1 MSKYDAIQNKR
12 TKRYVVRTVQAGGR
26 RVSVTEKD
34 GALMYASRED
44 AERDARRRGLG
55 DDFEVVKIK

>member
-1 MSKYDAIQNKR
+1 MRYYAIRNR
-12 TKRYVVRTVQAGGR
+12 ATRRYVVRTVQAGWR

-55 DDFEVVKIK
+55 DDFEVVEV

>member
-1 MSKYDAIQNKR
+1 MRYYAIRNR
-12 TKRYVVRTVQAGGR
+12 ATRRYVVRTVQAGGR
-26 RVSVTEKD
+26 KISVTEGD

-55 DDFEVVKIK
+55 DDFEVVEV